1 MAQMWLMVLDTTSSL
16 VWNRTR
22 LLLPSCLAR
31 GLMPIEQYFPLS
43 SCLATLPVHR
53 GTAPQMFS
61 CSLMK
66 YSSCTALA
74 YFFLKYK
81 WQQPWSGSVFLF
93 HLYLFKWKVV
103 KCLSSLAVTTV
114 CLRERQNAP
123 TFDSQLYNMQNVEWV
138 FVDKQAHTFNP
149 WDCYF

>member
-16 VWNRTR
+16 VGNRMR
-22 LLLPSCLAR
+22 LPLPSCLAR
-31 GLMPIEQYFPLS
+31 GLMPIEQYFLLS

-53 GTAPQMFS
+53 GTAPQ
-61 CSLMK
+61 CSLVLSWNIRVVLHLHIYFK
-66 YSSCTALA
+66 YE
-74 YFFLKYK
+74 
-81 WQQPWSGSVFLF
+81 WQQPWSGNVFLF

-103 KCLSSLAVTTV
+103 KCLFSLAVTTV

-149 WDCYF
+149 WDRYF